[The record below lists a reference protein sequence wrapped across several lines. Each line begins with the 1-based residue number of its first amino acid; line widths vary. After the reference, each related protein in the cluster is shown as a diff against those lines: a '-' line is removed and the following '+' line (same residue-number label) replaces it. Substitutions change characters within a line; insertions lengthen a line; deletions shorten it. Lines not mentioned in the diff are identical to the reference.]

1 MIMKFMKKTAV
12 ITLAIVLVINMNTSV
27 FAKAS
32 WHDYIGFDGKPGHTW
47 YEAADGKVVGI
58 AKNKWTA
65 KLKTIGWGGVWGA
78 QIYRNVNIKKGQKCR
93 IKFKIKSTKINKWIV
108 VKICNKNK
116 IAYVKWIHLKKGKYT
131 KVNETFIAKKNATQI
146 YFGLGGE
153 FGDRDDEKDIY
164 AYLNKRPSDGKGDA
178 AGASTKILLRNYSLT
193 FPDLSSK
200 THCRCGCPYC
210 K

>member
-1 MIMKFMKKTAV
+1 MKFMKRTAV

-146 YFGLGGE
+146 YLGLGGE

>member
-1 MIMKFMKKTAV
+1 MKFMKKTAV

-193 FPDLSSK
+193 FPDLASK

>member
-1 MIMKFMKKTAV
+1 MKFMKKIGV
-12 ITLAIVLVINMNTSV
+12 IALSLALVISMNTSV

-47 YEAADGKVVGI
+47 YEAADGKVVGVT
-58 AKNKWTA
+58 KSKWTA
-65 KLKTIGWGGVWGA
+65 KLKSIGWGGVWGA

-131 KVNETFIAKKNATQI
+131 KINETFVAKKNASKI
-146 YFGLGGE
+146 IFGIGGE
-153 FGDRDDEKDIY
+153 FGNRDDEKDIY
-164 AYLNKRPSDGKGDA
+164 DYLKKRPSDGKSNVA
-178 AGASTKILLRNYSLT
+178 EKSTKILLRKYSLKPAT
-193 FPDLSSK
+193 K
-200 THCRCGCPYC
+200 VN
-210 K
+210 

>member
-1 MIMKFMKKTAV
+1 MKFMKRTAV

>member
-1 MIMKFMKKTAV
+1 MKFMKKTAV

-93 IKFKIKSTKINKWIV
+93 IKFKIRSTKINKWIV

>member
-1 MIMKFMKKTAV
+1 MKFMKKTAV

-78 QIYRNVNIKKGQKCR
+78 QIFRNVNIKKGQKCR

>member
-1 MIMKFMKKTAV
+1 MKFMKKTAF

>member
-1 MIMKFMKKTAV
+1 MKKLGV
-12 ITLAIVLVINMNTSV
+12 IALSLALVISMNTSV

-65 KLKTIGWGGVWGA
+65 KLKTIGWGGV
-78 QIYRNVNIKKGQKCR
+78 NITKGRKYR
-93 IKFKIKSTKINKWIV
+93 IKFKMKSTDINKWV
-108 VKICNKNK
+108 VIKIAKKDK

-131 KVNETFIAKKNATQI
+131 KINETFVAKKNASQI
-146 YFGLGGE
+146 YLGIGGE

-164 AYLNKRPSDGKGDA
+164 DYLKKRPSDGKSNVA
-178 AGASTKILLRNYSLT
+178 EKSTKILLRKYSLKPAT
-193 FPDLSSK
+193 KVKPSK
-200 THCRCGCPYC
+200 TYCRCGCPYC

>member
-1 MIMKFMKKTAV
+1 MIMKFMKRTAV

>member
-1 MIMKFMKKTAV
+1 MKFMKRTAV

-116 IAYVKWIHLKKGKYT
+116 IAYVKWIYLKKGKYT

>member
-1 MIMKFMKKTAV
+1 MKFMKKTAV
-12 ITLAIVLVINMNTSV
+12 ITLAIALVISMNTSV
-27 FAKAS
+27 FAKAG
-32 WHDYIGFDGKPGHTW
+32 WQDYIGFDGKPGHTW
-47 YEAADGKVVGI
+47 YEAADGKVVGVSQT
-58 AKNKWTA
+58 KWTA
-65 KLKTIGWGGVWGA
+65 KLKSIGWGGVWGA

>member
-1 MIMKFMKKTAV
+1 MKFMKITAV

-164 AYLNKRPSDGKGDA
+164 AYLNKRPSDGDGDA
-178 AGASTKILLRNYSLT
+178 AEKSTKILLRKYSLKPAT
-193 FPDLSSK
+193 KVKSSK
-200 THCRCGCPYC
+200 TYCRCGCPYC

>member
-1 MIMKFMKKTAV
+1 MKFMKKIGV
-12 ITLAIVLVINMNTSV
+12 IALSLALVISMNTSV

-47 YEAADGKVVGI
+47 YEAADGKVVGVT
-58 AKNKWTA
+58 KSKWTA
-65 KLKTIGWGGVWGA
+65 KLKSIGWGGVWGA

-131 KVNETFIAKKNATQI
+131 KINETFVAKKNASKI
-146 YFGLGGE
+146 IFGIGGE
-153 FGDRDDEKDIY
+153 FGNRDDEKDIY
-164 AYLNKRPSDGKGDA
+164 DYLKKRPSDGKSNVA
-178 AGASTKILLRNYSLT
+178 EKSTKILLRKYSLKPAT
-193 FPDLSSK
+193 K
-200 THCRCGCPYC
+200 V

>member
-1 MIMKFMKKTAV
+1 MKFMKKTAV
-12 ITLAIVLVINMNTSV
+12 ITLAIALVISMNTSV
-27 FAKAS
+27 FAMTG
-32 WHDYIGFDGKPGHTW
+32 WQDYIGFDGKPGHTW
-47 YEAADGKVVGI
+47 YEAADGKVVGVT
-58 AKNKWTA
+58 KSKWTA
-65 KLKTIGWGGVWGA
+65 KFKSIGWGGVWGA

-178 AGASTKILLRNYSLT
+178 AGASTKILLRNHSLT
-193 FPDLSSK
+193 FPDLSGK

>member
-1 MIMKFMKKTAV
+1 MKFMKKTAV

>member
-1 MIMKFMKKTAV
+1 MKFMKRTAV

-200 THCRCGCPYC
+200 TYCRCGCPYC

>member
-1 MIMKFMKKTAV
+1 MKFMKRTAV

-131 KVNETFIAKKNATQI
+131 KVNETFIVKKNATQI